1 MANENRN
8 NTRPA
13 HGPGGGRTQGSRPK
27 VENPGK
33 LLKRVLSLIFRH

>member
-13 HGPGGGRTQGSRPK
+13 RGPGGGRMRGPRPK

-33 LLKRVLSLIFRH
+33 LLKRVLGIV